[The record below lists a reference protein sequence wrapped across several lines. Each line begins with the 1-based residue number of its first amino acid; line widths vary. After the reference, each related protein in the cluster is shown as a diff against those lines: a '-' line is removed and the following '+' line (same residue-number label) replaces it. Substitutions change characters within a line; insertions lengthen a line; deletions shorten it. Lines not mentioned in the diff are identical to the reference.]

1 MEQLRISGKHLGELS
16 MKDFCPR
23 CFWIKIHCK
32 NLPFQIFPGIFSS
45 IDSYSKK
52 ITNRHFEKN
61 KVVPDWI
68 NSIGEIESIVKVPSL
83 NKFFVDDE
91 ETQIHL
97 TGVPDEMFQLKN
109 KSYVILDY
117 KTARYT
123 GNQDELLPMYEV
135 QLNSYAY
142 IAERIG
148 LKPISWLG
156 LLYYEPM

>member
-109 KSYVILDY
+109 KSFFRDVKKIRREGSAKQLSCSEFRS
-117 KTARYT
+117 KITS
-123 GNQDELLPMYEV
+123 LLS
-135 QLNSYAY
+135 L
-142 IAERIG
+142 AETWI
-148 LKPISWLG
+148 
-156 LLYYEPM
+156 